1 MDEKSMHTGHRERL
15 KRRFLE
21 EGLDN
26 FTDVQALEL
35 LLFYGIVRQ
44 DTNPIAHNLI
54 EHFGSLS
61 QVLEASPA
69 ELKKVKGISEHT
81 AVLLNLIPQ
90 LGRYYQVDATQR
102 MEILPT
108 LDACGAYLVPR
119 FFGRTRETVFLLCL
133 DAKCKVLCCKEI
145 GEGSVN
151 AASIS
156 QRKVVE
162 TALAANATTVILAH
176 NHPSGM
182 AIPSLE
188 DMGTTKDL
196 ELALK
201 SVGVP
206 LLEHYIVAQGKYL
219 PLMYKMNGV
228 VRQQATAS
236 DFYSGVDTS
245 RFYYDIEKDRI
256 PKYEG

>member
-1 MDEKSMHTGHRERL
+1 MR
-15 KRRFLE
+15 
-21 EGLDN
+21 
-26 FTDVQALEL
+26 
-35 LLFYGIVRQ
+35 II
-44 DTNPIAHNLI
+44 DTVKVFSGTVSSAHVTPRMVIEPCILRKAAIA
-54 EHFGSLS
+54 
-61 QVLEASPA
+61 
-69 ELKKVKGISEHT
+69 
-81 AVLLNLIPQ
+81 
-90 LGRYYQVDATQR
+90 
-102 MEILPT
+102 
-108 LDACGAYLVPR
+108 
-119 FFGRTRETVFLLCL
+119 
-133 DAKCKVLCCKEI
+133 
-145 GEGSVN
+145 
-151 AASIS
+151 
-156 QRKVVE
+156 
-162 TALAANATTVILAH
+162 VIAH

-236 DFYSGVDTS
+236 DFYSGMDTS
-245 RFYYDIEKDRI
+245 RFYYDIEKNRI